1 TMTIHNENNIAEVHV
16 NSGVYSSDSIFD
28 YLHGYIAKTL
38 LSRNACF
45 ILKINEQY
53 IPQLQELGRL
63 AFERKTMKAVYSPN
77 NVWAQFQSGHSVF
90 GKIKDWFLYGK
101 PIEQL
106 CSGLPLYQ

>member
-63 AFERKTMKAVYSPN
+63 AFERK
-77 NVWAQFQSGHSVF
+77 
-90 GKIKDWFLYGK
+90 
-101 PIEQL
+101 
-106 CSGLPLYQ
+106 